1 MRMKTDIDLAY
12 AVEAVHWADDQ
23 TVESVRWH
31 SFEYVDGKLRKGHSV
46 VSGIG
51 AVAIAAGQ
59 GHDLYLCYHG
69 AVGRRIDLVHLA
81 DGGKTLAD
89 REEGDAAQSLR
100 DLPVF

>member
-1 MRMKTDIDLAY
+1 MRKGNDLAY
-12 AVEAVHWADDQ
+12 AVEAVHWSGDQ

-31 SFEYVDGKLRKGHSV
+31 SFEYVEGKLRKGHSV

-51 AVAIAAGQ
+51 AVAVAAEQ

-69 AVGRRIDLVHLA
+69 TVGRRIDLMHLP
-81 DGGKTLAD
+81 DGGMTLAD
-89 REEGDAAQSLR
+89 RDVGDAAQTLR